1 MAFWASAATR
11 GEKALRAAVD
21 RSLAVITFDLDGKV
35 LGANENFLAAMGYQ
49 LGEVIGRHHSQF
61 MPEADARSDA
71 YGTFWAA
78 LREGAFQSGEF
89 RRLAAGGRE
98 IWLRATYNPVL
109 DRKGRAM
116 RVVKIASDITAE
128 KRRSLD
134 DAGQIAAIHRSQTV
148 IAFDLDG
155 TILEANDNFLATV
168 GYRRDE
174 IIGQHHRMFVPPD
187 EAASPAY
194 AAFWE
199 SLRRGEFQ
207 AAEYRRLG
215 KGGREIWIRATYN
228 PILGGDGRP
237 MKVVK
242 FAIDVTAEKLRNADY
257 QGQIAAINRTQAVI
271 AFTLDGTILD
281 ANENFLKATGYALDE
296 VRGRHHRMFVEESYA
311 RKDEYRIFW
320 ERLAQGVPVSAI
332 YQRFAK
338 GGRAIWLQATYNPI
352 LDAAG
357 KPLKVVKY
365 ATDITA
371 SMDARNR
378 AVTAAED
385 TLSNVEAVAAAAEE
399 MNASVSEIVRSM
411 VHSKEAV
418 AEINTRT
425 AAADRSTSQM
435 RETAQSMDGVV
446 QLIAK
451 VAEQINLLALNATIE
466 SARAGEAGRGFA
478 VVAQEVKNLAG
489 QASAATTRIS
499 SEIAAM
505 QQVAGDVVTTLA
517 SITSAIGDV
526 QGFVESATAAI
537 EEQSVSTGEISG
549 NMQTAA
555 EGVASI
561 GRTLDDWII
570 GMEERR
576 FDERVRLVKQARII
590 PDGGAPLVCSVRNL
604 SRSGA
609 KIVLADPGIVPARFR
624 LEIAGED
631 GPRICDLVR
640 RGRNDVGVRFR
651 IG

>member
-1 MAFWASAATR
+1 MAFWTSAAAR
-11 GEKALRAAVD
+11 GDKALRAAVD
-21 RSLAVITFDLDGKV
+21 RSLAVITFDLDGNV
-35 LGANENFLAAMGYQ
+35 LGANDNFLAAMGYR
-49 LGEVIGRHHSQF
+49 LSEVVGQHHSRF
-61 MPEADARSDA
+61 MPEADANSDA
-71 YGTFWAA
+71 YKAFWAA
-78 LREGAFQSGEF
+78 LRKGTFQSGEF

-109 DRKGRAM
+109 DRRGRPV
-116 RVVKIASDITAE
+116 RVVKIASDITGE

-134 DAGQIAAIHRSQTV
+134 DAGQIAAIHRSQAV

-155 TILEANDNFLATV
+155 TILDANDNFLAAM

-174 IIGQHHRMFVPPD
+174 IVGQHHRMFVTPG
-187 EAASPAY
+187 EAAAPAY
-194 AAFWE
+194 ATFWE

-242 FAIDVTAEKLRNADY
+242 FAVDVTAEKLRNADY

-271 AFTLDGTILD
+271 AFALDGTILD
-281 ANENFLKATGYALDE
+281 ANENFLKATGYTLDE
-296 VRGRHHRMFVEESYA
+296 VKGRHHRMFVEENYA

-338 GGRAIWLQATYNPI
+338 GGRIIWLQATYNPI

-371 SMDARNR
+371 SMDARTR

-385 TLSNVEAVAAAAEE
+385 TLSNVDAVAAAAEE
-399 MNASVSEIVRSM
+399 MNASVSGIVRSM
-411 VHSKEAV
+411 VQSKEAV
-418 AEINTRT
+418 IEINART

-435 RETAQSMDGVV
+435 REAAQSMDGVV

-537 EEQSVSTGEISG
+537 EEQSLATGEISG
-549 NMQTAA
+549 NMHTAA

-590 PDGGAPLVCSVRNL
+590 PDSGSPFACSVRNI

-609 KIVLADPGIVPARFR
+609 KIVLADPSLVPARFR

-631 GPRICDLVR
+631 GLRICELVR
-640 RGRNDVGVRFR
+640 RGRNDVGIRFR
-651 IG
+651 AA